1 MNRADGGP
9 DVRIAAVKEPVP
21 ASARAPMDGDPQLAL
36 LIRSVQELLFQTDAD
51 GVLRFVNLRW
61 DPVRQRPAEA
71 LIGVA
76 LRDLASPDTV
86 GSLATLFDRDPTVRT
101 RRATARFDPDS
112 GPGPNSRWLELA
124 VVPVLDGGRVTG
136 FAGSGVDITAQR
148 AAQEALQAQLAFTES
163 LIESNPLPVSVL
175 DTQGRFLLVNRA
187 WEDFTG
193 FKRLEVMGKTAQHIL
208 PASEVAVHAQHN
220 RVLLEQGQPQRYE
233 VRRQRPDGA
242 VRDLLV
248 SKSLVRDAEGV
259 PQRIVVSL
267 MDITDIREAERV
279 TDHAREVAEKA
290 SIAKTEF
297 MANVSHELR
306 TPLQS
311 IIGFSELGQRRAR
324 QQAAFAEMFGDI
336 HRAGRRMLTLV
347 NDLLDLARAE
357 SVGMSMNFEFLDLR
371 GLVREVV
378 RELRPQAEARQL
390 TVPLDLPPQPLVAG
404 VDPLRFQQVIRNVL
418 ANAIR
423 FSPEG
428 AAVEVDAATRGDGAI
443 VLAVSD
449 RGPGIPQA
457 ELEQI
462 FDAFV
467 QSSRTKDGSGGTGLG
482 LAISRRIMS
491 AHGGTV
497 TADIREGG
505 GSVFRISV
513 PGMVFGRPGRAGP
526 EPLDAEI

>member
-1 MNRADGGP
+1 MT
-9 DVRIAAVKEPVP
+9 
-21 ASARAPMDGDPQLAL
+21 ASAPPPAPAPAVAHERDLSV
-36 LIRSVQELLFQTDAD
+36 LIRSVQELLFLTDVR
-51 GVLRFVNLRW
+51 GVLSFVNLRR
-61 DPVRQRPAEA
+61 DPVRRRPAEA
-71 LIGVA
+71 LIGCS
-76 LRDLASPDTV
+76 LHDLVSPDTRHAL
-86 GSLATLFDRDPTVRT
+86 SALLDADPMVRT
-101 RRATARFDPDS
+101 RRATVRFDPDD
-112 GPGPNSRWLELA
+112 GPGADSRWLDLA
-124 VVPVLDGGRVTG
+124 VVPVIENGRVTG
-136 FAGSGVDITAQR
+136 FAGSGVDVTAQR
-148 AAQEALQAQLAFTES
+148 AAQQALQSQLAFTES

-175 DTQGRFLLVNRA
+175 DIEGRFLLVNRA
-187 WEDFTG
+187 WEAFTG
-193 FKRLEVMGKTAQHIL
+193 VKRQEVVGLTAERIL
-208 PASEVAVHAQHN
+208 PPSEVAVHASHN
-220 RVLLEQGQPQRYE
+220 RALLEDGQPRRYE
-233 VRRQRPDGA
+233 VRRERPDGT

-248 SKSLVRDAEGV
+248 SKSLARDAAGA

-267 MDITDIREAERV
+267 LDITDIREAERV

-290 SIAKTEF
+290 SIAKSEF

-311 IIGFSELGQRRAR
+311 IIGFSELGRRRAR
-324 QQAAFAEMFGDI
+324 EQVALAEMFGDI
-336 HRAGRRMLTLV
+336 HGAGRRMLTLV

-357 SVGMSMNFEFLDLR
+357 NAALPMNFEFLDVR

-390 TVPLDLPPQPLVAG
+390 NIPAQLPPQPLVAG

-423 FSPEG
+423 FSPVGSAVEID
-428 AAVEVDAATRGDGAI
+428 AAVDDAGAI
-443 VLAVSD
+443 RLSVSD
-449 RGPGIPQA
+449 RGPGIPED

-482 LAISRRIMS
+482 LAISRRIMA

-497 TADIREGG
+497 TAALRDGG
-505 GSVFRISV
+505 GSVFRITV
-513 PGMVFGRPGRAGP
+513 PGMVFGRPGRAAGV